1 MRNIKAKSYTDI
13 PVIVSRGIIAFPAS
27 ELSIDVAREFT
38 SNAVSAA
45 KNSDGLAVLLMQKD
59 ITAEVPSCDDM
70 HSVGTLVKV
79 KQFYKTK
86 NRSTVSVS
94 ALSRVKAVR
103 VFYDENCYRA
113 DLSVLRG
120 SYNEE
125 ETEKIKNEFDELQKI
140 VFEYSHLV
148 PKAAEDLFKKIG
160 SNDNIERTCDII
172 SDFLIVVPD
181 ERQSILGEFNLLKRI
196 KLIAD
201 ILERDTEVLKLE
213 LEISAKVKSHL
224 DKNQRDY
231 YLREQIKVIQ
241 SELGE
246 DGFQEE
252 DEETV
257 EYLKKL
263 GKIPFPADIKE
274 KLTKEI
280 YKLEKMPFSSAEY
293 SLLKAYIDTC
303 LELPYGKKDVE
314 DIDMSSAKDILDSDH
329 FGLKKIKERILEFVA
344 AKKYNP
350 EYKGQILCLI
360 GPPGVGKTSVAS
372 SVARALGHTMSRI
385 SLGGIHDEADI
396 RGHRKTYI
404 GAMPGRII
412 AAINNAKVMNPLILF
427 DEIDKM
433 GANSFHGD
441 PSAALLEVLDVEQNK
456 AFRDH
461 FIEFPVDLSDCMFIC
476 TANTSS
482 TIPRPLLDRMEIIE
496 LPSYTVNEKI
506 HIAKKHLLVK
516 QMKVHGIQN
525 GVLDISD
532 TALKMLIELYTKE
545 AGVRNLEREIGKIC
559 RRCVTKMLDTD
570 DKFININD
578 KNLEEFAGKPKFIF
592 EKNSSTDEIGL
603 VNGLAW
609 TEVGGELLQVEAAIM
624 DGTGKLELTGSL
636 GDVMKESAKA
646 AVTYIRTV
654 AEKLGI
660 DKEFYK
666 KNDIHLHFPDGATPK
681 DGPSAGIAITVCL
694 ISALTSTPVDHNIAM
709 TGEVT
714 IRGKVLPIGG
724 LKEKTMAAAS
734 HKIKKVLIPAEN
746 VHNIDDIDDEV
757 KNVLEII
764 PVSTMD
770 EVIKNVF
777 KNGAFK
783 SSASKPRTVKAR
795 SAKNSE
801 THGAYAKE
809 TK

>member
-13 PVIVSRGIIAFPAS
+13 PVIVSRGIIAFPSS
-27 ELSIDVAREFT
+27 ELNIDIARKFT
-38 SNAVSAA
+38 SNAITAA

-59 ITAEVPSCDDM
+59 ITVEMPSPEDM
-70 HSVGTLVKV
+70 HGVGTLVKV
-79 KQFYKTK
+79 KQFYKSK
-86 NRSTVSVS
+86 NRSTVSIV
-94 ALSRVKAVR
+94 ALSRAKAVR
-103 VFYDENCYRA
+103 VYYDENCYRA
-113 DLSVLRG
+113 DLSVFRG
-120 SYNEE
+120 SYNDEE
-125 ETEKIKNEFDELQKI
+125 NEQLKNEFDALERI
-140 VFEYSHLV
+140 VFEYGHVV
-148 PKAAEDLFKKIG
+148 PKAAEELFKKI
-160 SNDNIERTCDII
+160 SASDNIEKTCDII
-172 SDFLIVVPD
+172 SDSLIVVPD
-181 ERQSILGEFNLLKRI
+181 ERQSVLSEFNLLKRI
-196 KLIAD
+196 KLLSD
-201 ILERDTEVLKLE
+201 ILERDMNVLKLE
-213 LEISAKVKSHL
+213 LEISAKVKSNL

-246 DGFQEE
+246 DGFQED

-257 EYLKKL
+257 EYLRKL
-263 GKIPFPADIKE
+263 GQIPFPDDIRE

-314 DIDMSSAKDILDSDH
+314 DIDMTTAKEILDKDH
-329 FGLKKIKERILEFVA
+329 FGLKKVKERILEFVA

-350 EYKGQILCLI
+350 NYKGQILCLI

-372 SVARALGHTMSRI
+372 SVARALGRTMSRI

-506 HIAKKHLLVK
+506 HIAKNHLLPK
-516 QMKVHGIQN
+516 QMNAHGIKDDTVN
-525 GVLDISD
+525 ISD
-532 TALKMLIELYTKE
+532 KALKTLIELYTKE

-559 RRCVTKMLDTD
+559 RRCVKKILDTD
-570 DKFININD
+570 EKAVIINE
-578 KNLEEFAGKPKFIF
+578 KSLEEYAGKPKFIF
-592 EKNSSTDEIGL
+592 EKNSNTDEIGL

-609 TEVGGELLQVEAAIM
+609 TEVGGELLQVETAIM
-624 DGTGKLELTGSL
+624 EGTGKLELTGSL

-654 AEKLGI
+654 AEKLGL

-681 DGPSAGIAITVCL
+681 DGPSA
-694 ISALTSTPVDHNIAM
+694 
-709 TGEVT
+709 
-714 IRGKVLPIGG
+714 
-724 LKEKTMAAAS
+724 
-734 HKIKKVLIPAEN
+734 
-746 VHNIDDIDDEV
+746 
-757 KNVLEII
+757 
-764 PVSTMD
+764 
-770 EVIKNVF
+770 
-777 KNGAFK
+777 
-783 SSASKPRTVKAR
+783 
-795 SAKNSE
+795 
-801 THGAYAKE
+801 
-809 TK
+809 

>member
-13 PVIVSRGIIAFPAS
+13 PVIVSRGIIAFPYS
-27 ELSIDVAREFT
+27 ELSIDVSREFT
-38 SNAVSAA
+38 ANAINAA
-45 KNSDGLAVLLMQKD
+45 KESDGLAVLLMQKD
-59 ITAEVPSCDDM
+59 ISAEIPSADDM
-70 HSVGTLVKV
+70 CTVGTLVRV

-86 NRSTVSVS
+86 NRSTVSIT
-94 ALSRVKAVR
+94 ALSRAKSAKVY
-103 VFYDENCYRA
+103 YDENCYRA
-113 DLSVLRG
+113 DLSVFKG
-120 SYNEE
+120 AYNEDE
-125 ETEKIKNEFDELQKI
+125 NEQIRTEYDALRKT

-160 SNDNIERTCDII
+160 SGENIERTCDII
-172 SDFLIVVPD
+172 SDSLIAVPD
-181 ERQSILGEFNLLKRI
+181 ERQSVLAEFNLLKRI
-196 KLIAD
+196 KLISE
-201 ILERDTEVLKLE
+201 IIERDMEVLKLE

-231 YLREQIKVIQ
+231 YLREQMKVIQ

-252 DEETV
+252 DEETA
-257 EYLKKL
+257 EYMRKL
-263 GKIPFPADIKE
+263 SLIPFPAEIRD
-274 KLTKEI
+274 KLVKEI

-303 LELPYGKKDVE
+303 LELPYGKKDAE
-314 DIDMSSAKDILDSDH
+314 DIDMSSARQILDSDH
-329 FGLKKIKERILEFVA
+329 FGLKKVKERILEFVA

-350 EYKGQILCLI
+350 DYKGQILCLI

-372 SVARALGHTMSRI
+372 SVARALGRTMSRI

-412 AAINNAKVMNPLILF
+412 TALNNAKVMNPLILF

-433 GANSFHGD
+433 GANSYHGD

-506 HIAKKHLLVK
+506 HIAKNHLIPK
-516 QMKVHGIQN
+516 QMKVHGIEKDAFSVN
-525 GVLDISD
+525 DK
-532 TALKMLIELYTKE
+532 ALKMLIELYTKE
-545 AGVRNLEREIGKIC
+545 AGVRNLEREIGKLC
-559 RRCVTKMLDTD
+559 RKGVTKMLDD
-570 DKFININD
+570 GKSNVSISD
-578 KNLEEFAGKPKFIF
+578 KNIEEFAGKPKFIF
-592 EKNSSTDEIGL
+592 EKNSPTDEIGL

-609 TEVGGELLQVEAAIM
+609 TEVGGELLQIEAAIM

-654 AEKLGI
+654 ADSLGI

-694 ISALTSTPVDHNIAM
+694 ISALTKAPVDHNIAM

-734 HKIKKVLIPAEN
+734 HKIKTVLIPKEN
-746 VHNIDDIDDEV
+746 TPNIDDIDDEV

-770 EVIKNVF
+770 DVLSHVF
-777 KNGAFK
+777 KGA
-783 SSASKPRTVKAR
+783 SSKPSKPRTVKSR
-795 SAKNSE
+795 SAKNSG
-801 THGAYAKE
+801 GAYAKE
-809 TK
+809 NE

>member
-1 MRNIKAKSYTDI
+1 MRNIKAKSYTNI
-13 PVIVSRGIIAFPAS
+13 PVIVSRGIVAFPLS
-27 ELSIDVAREFT
+27 ELNIDIAREFT
-38 SNAVSAA
+38 SNAITAA
-45 KNSDGLAVLLMQKD
+45 KNSDGLALLLLQKD
-59 ITAEVPSCDDM
+59 ITVEVPSLEDM
-70 HSVGTLVKV
+70 QSVGTLVKV
-79 KQFYKTK
+79 KQFYKSK
-86 NRSTVSVS
+86 NRSTVSIV
-94 ALSRVKAVR
+94 ALSRAKTTR
-103 VFYDENCYRA
+103 LYYDENCYKA
-113 DLSVLRG
+113 DISVFKG
-120 SYNEE
+120 TYTEE
-125 ETEKIKNEFDELQKI
+125 EKEKLSSDFDALERI

-148 PKAAEDLFKKIG
+148 PKATDDLFKKIG
-160 SNDNIERTCDII
+160 SNDNIEKSCDII
-172 SDFLIVVPD
+172 SDSLLVVPE
-181 ERQSILGEFNLLKRI
+181 ERQNVLSEFNLLKRI
-196 KLIAD
+196 KLLLD
-201 ILERDTEVLKLE
+201 ILERDMNVLKLE
-213 LEISAKVKSHL
+213 LEISAKVKSNL
-224 DKNQRDY
+224 DKNQREY

-246 DGFQEE
+246 DGFQED

-263 GKIPFPADIKE
+263 GNIPFPAEIKE

-303 LELPYGKKDVE
+303 LELPYGNMDFNE
-314 DIDMSSAKDILDSDH
+314 IDMDCAKQILDNDH
-329 FGLKKIKERILEFVA
+329 FGLNKVKERILEFVA

-350 EYKGQILCLI
+350 DYKGQILCLI

-372 SVARALGHTMSRI
+372 SVARALGRTMSRI

-427 DEIDKM
+427 DEIDKI

-441 PSAALLEVLDVEQNK
+441 PAAALLEVLDVEQNK

-461 FIEFPVDLSDCMFIC
+461 FVEFPVDLSDCMFIC

-496 LPSYTVNEKI
+496 LSSYTVNEKM
-506 HIAKKHLLVK
+506 HIARNHLLPK
-516 QMKVHGIQN
+516 QMKVHGIKEDT
-525 GVLDISD
+525 LKISD
-532 TALKMLIELYTKE
+532 KALKMLIELYTKE

-559 RRCVTKMLDTD
+559 RRSVKNILELEND
-570 DKFININD
+570 IVNINE
-578 KNLEEFAGKPKFIF
+578 KVLEDFAGKPKYIF
-592 EKNSSTDEIGL
+592 EKNSNTDEIGL

-624 DGTGKLELTGSL
+624 EGTGKLELTGSL

-646 AVTYIRTV
+646 AVTYIRTI
-654 AEKLGI
+654 AENLGI

-666 KNDIHLHFPDGATPK
+666 NRDIHLHFPDGATPK

-694 ISALTSTPVDHNIAM
+694 ISALTSTPVDHTVAM

-734 HKIKKVLIPAEN
+734 HKIKTVLIPKEN
-746 VHNIDDIDDEV
+746 TPNIDEIDEEV
-757 KNVLEII
+757 KSVLEII
-764 PVSTMD
+764 PVSTVD
-770 EVIKNVF
+770 EVLKNVF
-777 KNGAFK
+777 KNIAFT
-783 SSASKPRTVKAR
+783 SASKKKHSAKTRTVK
-795 SAKNSE
+795 NNVP
-801 THGAYAKE
+801 GAYAKE
-809 TK
+809 NI

>member
-13 PVIVSRGIIAFPAS
+13 PVIVSRGIIAFPSS
-27 ELSIDVAREFT
+27 ELNIDIAREFT
-38 SNAVSAA
+38 SNAITAA
-45 KNSDGLAVLLMQKD
+45 KNSEGLAVLLMQKD
-59 ITAEVPSCDDM
+59 ITAEMPSPEDM
-70 HSVGTLVKV
+70 YGIGTLVKV
-79 KQFYKTK
+79 KQFYKSK
-86 NRSTVSVS
+86 NRSTVSIV
-94 ALSRVKAVR
+94 ALSRAKATR
-103 VFYDENCYRA
+103 VYYDENCYRA
-113 DLSVLRG
+113 DLSVFKG

-125 ETEKIKNEFDELQKI
+125 EKEQLKNEFDALERI
-140 VFEYSHLV
+140 VFEYGHVV
-148 PKAAEDLFKKIG
+148 PKAAEDLFKKI
-160 SNDNIERTCDII
+160 SSSDNIEKTCDII
-172 SDFLIVVPD
+172 SDSLIVVPD
-181 ERQSILGEFNLLKRI
+181 ERQSVLSEFNLLKRI
-196 KLIAD
+196 KLLSD
-201 ILERDTEVLKLE
+201 ILERDMNVLKLE
-213 LEISAKVKSHL
+213 LEISAKVKSNL

-246 DGFQEE
+246 DGFQED

-257 EYLKKL
+257 EYLRKL
-263 GKIPFPADIKE
+263 GQIPFPADIRE

-314 DIDMSSAKDILDSDH
+314 DIDMATAKEILDKDH
-329 FGLKKIKERILEFVA
+329 FGLKKVKERILEFVA

-350 EYKGQILCLI
+350 NYKGQILCLI

-372 SVARALGHTMSRI
+372 SVARALGRTMSRI

-404 GAMPGRII
+404 GSMPGRII
-412 AAINNAKVMNPLILF
+412 TAINNAKVMNPLILF

-441 PSAALLEVLDVEQNK
+441 PAAALLEVLDVEQNK

-506 HIAKKHLLVK
+506 HIAKNHLLPK
-516 QMKVHGIQN
+516 QMNAHGIKDGAVN
-525 GVLDISD
+525 ISD
-532 TALKMLIELYTKE
+532 KALKMLIELYTKE

-559 RRCVTKMLDTD
+559 RRCVKKILDTD
-570 DKFININD
+570 EKSVNINE
-578 KNLEEFAGKPKFIF
+578 KTLEEFAGKPKFIF
-592 EKNSSTDEIGL
+592 EKNSKTDEIGL

-624 DGTGKLELTGSL
+624 EGTGKLELTGSL

-654 AEKLGI
+654 AQKLGI

-734 HKIKKVLIPAEN
+734 HKIKTVLIPKEN
-746 VHNIDDIDDEV
+746 IPNIDEIDEEV
-757 KNVLEII
+757 KSVLDII

-770 EVIKNVF
+770 EVLKNVF
-777 KNGAFK
+777 KKTAFK
-783 SSASKPRTVKAR
+783 TSSSKPRTANAR
-795 SAKNSE
+795 PSKNNGHS
-801 THGAYAKE
+801 AYAKE
-809 TK
+809 NK